1 MSQSIVKLFGLK
13 LPAIVDPHECACSIK
28 ISNPNKILK
37 FFWYEEKFA
46 ATAYF
51 FYQSDKFRKG

>member
-37 FFWYEEKFA
+37 FFDTKRNLLLQPI
-46 ATAYF
+46 F